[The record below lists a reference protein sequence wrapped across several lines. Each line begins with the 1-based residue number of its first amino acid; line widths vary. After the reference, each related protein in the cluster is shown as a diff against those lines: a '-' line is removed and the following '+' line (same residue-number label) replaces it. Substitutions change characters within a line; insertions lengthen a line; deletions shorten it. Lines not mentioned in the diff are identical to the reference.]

1 MEEILEFLDKAE
13 VVGQNIQAVIGPQID
28 FGDGASNESA
38 HTVAFEVR
46 QLKNLFLK
54 LHYG

>member
-28 FGDGASNESA
+28 FGDGSSNEPT

-46 QLKNLFLK
+46 QLKHLFLK